1 MSGVLSEQSARNTET
16 GSKQRKTPA
25 GTGASQS
32 VVPVTSV
39 HRVEGGRRPDILPVS
54 RRCGSASAP
63 PAARVSNLIFHV
75 P

>member
-39 HRVEGGRRPDILPVS
+39 HRIKADGVR
-54 RRCGSASAP
+54 
-63 PAARVSNLIFHV
+63 IFYR
-75 P
+75 